1 MQSMISHSR
10 SKFCATAVL
19 VSALSQIVACSLP
32 GPLPD
37 HDERVKRAYIY
48 YLDGAGGGSPA
59 RNWALG
65 LRQGLLDAGYRGSGE
80 MFPWETGA
88 GITADQVSS
97 SDYKRGKA
105 RELAAKIVEFKR
117 LHPNVPV
124 DIVALSAGT
133 AVAAFTLEALPPDV
147 MVDTVI
153 FFGASISADYNM
165 SSALRHVSNKL
176 YLFTSDRDAVLNV
189 AVKSVGTADR
199 EAGGKISAGLA
210 GFALPPGASSATRSL
225 YSQKIKNI
233 PWRRDFERT
242 GNFGGHTD
250 GVKAAFVKEF
260 VAPLIT
266 ARGYADSAP
275 GQTGR

>member
-1 MQSMISHSR
+1 MDCAC
-10 SKFCATAVL
+10 SKFHVL
-19 VSALSQIVACSLP
+19 VLLIISVSTLVGCSLP

-37 HDERVKRAYIY
+37 HEERVKRAYIY
-48 YLDGAGGGSPA
+48 YLDGAGGGSPI
-59 RNWALG
+59 RNWAQG

-80 MFPWETGA
+80 MFSWETGA
-88 GITADQVSS
+88 GITADQIST

-124 DIVALSAGT
+124 DIVGLSAGT
-133 AVAAFTLEALPPDV
+133 AVATFALEALPRDV

-165 SSALRHVSNKL
+165 SSALQHVSNKL
-176 YLFTSDRDAVLNV
+176 YVFSSERDAVLNV
-189 AVKSVGTADR
+189 AVKTVGTADR
-199 EAGGKISAGLA
+199 ESS
-210 GFALPPGASSATRSL
+210 GASSAGLTGFVLPRGAGSATRAL
-225 YSQKIKNI
+225 YAEKIKTI

-250 GVKAAFVKEF
+250 GVKATFVKEF

-266 ARGYADSAP
+266 ARGYADSPPAKASP
-275 GQTGR
+275 

>member
-1 MQSMISHSR
+1 V
-10 SKFCATAVL
+10 A
-19 VSALSQIVACSLP
+19 ALSTFAGCSLP

-37 HDERVKRAYIY
+37 HDERVKRAFIF

-80 MFPWETGA
+80 MFTWQTGV

-97 SDYKRGKA
+97 VDYKRGKA
-105 RELAAKIVEFKR
+105 RELAAKIVEYKR
-117 LHPNVPV
+117 LHPGAPV

-133 AVAAFTLEALPPDV
+133 AVAAFTLEALPRDV

-153 FFGASISADYNM
+153 FFGASIGADYDM
-165 SSALRHVSNKL
+165 SGALRHVSNKL
-176 YLFTSDRDAVLNV
+176 YLFTSERDAVLNL
-189 AVKSVGTADR
+189 AVKTVGTADR
-199 EAGGKISAGLA
+199 ERAGTASAGLA
-210 GFALPPGASSATRSL
+210 GFTLPPGASSATRAL
-225 YSQKIKNI
+225 YAQKIKNI

-242 GNFGGHTD
+242 GNYGGHTD

-260 VAPLIT
+260 VAPLII
-266 ARGYADSAP
+266 ARGYADAP
-275 GQTGR
+275 SGQAAP